1 MRPPLQIIRK
11 GTVDY
16 ETCFKSMRE
25 YTLARDE
32 KSSDQLW
39 ITDHHPVYTLGR
51 IGDPKHFLKKTT
63 FPVIQTDRGGKVTY
77 HGPGQIIIYVLIDI
91 FRANIGIKTLINA
104 LEDSAIDTL
113 AHYNI
118 EGFRKANL
126 PGVYTEAGKI
136 SALGLSC
143 KKRGTYHGI
152 SLNVSMDL
160 SPFNSIAPCGLKQN
174 VIDMHHFGI
183 TESID
188 VIADKLALKIS
199 QNIFPLEK

>member
-1 MRPPLQIIRK
+1 
-11 GTVDY
+11 
-16 ETCFKSMRE
+16 MRE
-25 YTLARDE
+25 YTLTRDE

-63 FPVIQTDRGGKVTY
+63 LPVIQTDRGGKVTY

-104 LEDSAIDTL
+104 LEGSAIDTL

-160 SPFNSIAPCGLKQN
+160 SPFSSIAPCGLKQN

-183 TESID
+183 TESIA